1 MRNQLAL
8 FILLSLWATSMLAQ
22 FTPVTI
28 TGFNHDIVAESG
40 TSSLAVTSTQIDGPS
55 VTASNNVLY
64 SAGFAATNSISAGG
78 LPDAGV
84 LSSTTA
90 GSYAL
95 AAYTGNNALIV
106 PRSQFKPRP
115 PTPRSGYWLFLQKP
129 SQLPVYSTS
138 V

>member
-95 AAYTGNNALIV
+95 AAYTVASRVRFL
-106 PRSQFKPRP
+106 FKPRP